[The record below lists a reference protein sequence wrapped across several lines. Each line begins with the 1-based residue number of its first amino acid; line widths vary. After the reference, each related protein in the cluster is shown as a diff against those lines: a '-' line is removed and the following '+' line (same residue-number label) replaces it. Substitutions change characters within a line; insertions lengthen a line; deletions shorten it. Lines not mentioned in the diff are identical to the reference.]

1 MPMLS
6 IGALTRAI
14 PTAITVGCLWFL
26 TLATTGS
33 RILLFLTAFALLCCN
48 CRRLFQLSDRI
59 LIPAV
64 GDHDH

>member
-14 PTAITVGCLWFL
+14 PAAITVCCLRFL
-26 TLATTGS
+26 ALAATGS
-33 RILLFLTAFALLCCN
+33 RILLFLTAFAFLCCN

-64 GDHDH
+64 GDHNH